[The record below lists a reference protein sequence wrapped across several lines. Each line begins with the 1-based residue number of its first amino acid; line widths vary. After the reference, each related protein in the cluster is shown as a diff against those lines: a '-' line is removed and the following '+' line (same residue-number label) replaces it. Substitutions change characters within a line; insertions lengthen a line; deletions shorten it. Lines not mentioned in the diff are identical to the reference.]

1 MIKAVFVGLIL
12 AASIF
17 LGATMSLDNIPLKI
31 SNDAVTKLE
40 EAQEDLSHP
49 FLYKIISA
57 KDWEDSQQ
65 ENKLKLSPMD
75 DKFIHLST
83 EYQIDGILEKYWK
96 NESRFVILKIQT
108 NKLKGQLVFETNP
121 GGTTRYFHLY
131 DGYIPFDS
139 IVDGKLYVRK
149 LNN

>member
-1 MIKAVFVGLIL
+1 MIKAIFVGLIL
-12 AASIF
+12 AASVF
-17 LGATMSLDNIPLKI
+17 LGATMTLDNLAPQEK
-31 SNDAVTKLE
+31 NDAVTKLE
-40 EAQEDLSHP
+40 EAQVDLIHP

-65 ENKLKLSPMD
+65 QKKLKLSPMD
-75 DKFIHLST
+75 DKFIHLAT
-83 EYQIDGILEKYWK
+83 EYQIDGILDKYWK

-108 NKLKGQLVFETNP
+108 DKLQGKLVFEANP
-121 GGTTRYFHLY
+121 GGINRYFHLY

-149 LNN
+149 